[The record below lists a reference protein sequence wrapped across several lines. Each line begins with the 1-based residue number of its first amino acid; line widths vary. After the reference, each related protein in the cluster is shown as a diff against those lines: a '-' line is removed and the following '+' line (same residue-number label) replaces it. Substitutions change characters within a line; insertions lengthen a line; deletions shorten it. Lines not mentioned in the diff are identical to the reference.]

1 MADENHTQMLIQQQP
16 PPSQQS
22 HMQSSQLQSS
32 QAQQSQLQQS
42 QLQQSQLQQS
52 QLQQAQLQ
60 QSQLQQTQLQ
70 QSQLQQTQLQQS
82 QLQQSQLQQ
91 PQIQQAQLQQTQLQ
105 QTQLQQQSQLQQ
117 SQMQQQSTSM
127 QQQPQQQGVAAAMS
141 MGSSVEQS
149 NMNVTSSVPI
159 NVATIN
165 VSQPQQLQA
174 IQQNVNTSSGTPVQM
189 AVSQLTAQAQT
200 LPAGTMMSQS
210 SGPHPTMM
218 HPTMTMAQAPL
229 QQVQVIQQPLST
241 SYLQHLYSPQ
251 QQMLFPG
258 NLTLQH
264 AGMTTSTLQNLG
276 ATQGLSLQLQAKTTL
291 DPKTSGGQ
299 NIQAVNSAN
308 KQAMAVNA
316 GTMMAAS
323 GQVIGTSKS
332 NFPQQMM
339 TAPGKST
346 IIHSQSGYAPTNA
359 NQTVVIGQFGVLPNQ
374 QSIFNPKALA
384 DSQKGKTYTFQNQ
397 PAALQPKSL
406 YSSTLPVHSSTQ
418 VFNGSHLKQ
427 ISSQPQII
435 TTQAPGTMFSQ
446 AQLLGLQT
454 LSPLPPGLS
463 WAAPGCLQS
472 TALQLGQNPII
483 IRSQQSDMFIQQT
496 QPQAAMHLPVAA
508 AAAQPVPPTSFASTS
523 IAPQKQ
529 KQVKVRPG
537 TQTVAVATQT
547 NVSSAATINSN
558 STPVRSQIKP
568 KVRTLAGPSPGV
580 SPSPSTPQMATTQT
594 QTNQSPPQPPPQPVM
609 QQKSDAG
616 NQTYS
621 NPVKVVNIEAK
632 ATGIQ
637 SKSVSVETKHIS
649 TSPQKSQ
656 AMVAPSSKIP
666 QASVTPT
673 IDISVSTAPSTLTTI
688 SSTTS
693 VLTTTTTTTPVQ
705 VNTSVSSVESITP
718 AVPSISPVPP
728 VPCLTN
734 KVVPESNLKS
744 PLPEAQ
750 IEPVV
755 SSVQTSTTEAVAATE
770 HLKPQQPIQ
779 KPSLGPVKDK
789 QPQKAIVKPQ
799 VLTHVIEGLVIQ
811 EGSEPFPVSRSA
823 LLDSP
828 CRILPSEKHD
838 SPIKRKDSPTVASPE
853 KKMKAHRPRGGPGR
867 KKKFRGR
874 KGLRKQVQIEE
885 VEMNTNPIEEN
896 TSAPDDDSTVSNK
909 TEEENSEPPSDSPH
923 PVPAEVDKSDVEMKP
938 ESDVTQK
945 LPTKWT
951 VQDVFEFIQNLPGC
965 SDYADTFKSQ
975 EIDGQALLLLKED
988 HLMTAM
994 CMKLGPALKLISQI
1008 RSMKEEL
1015 GQS

>member
-1 MADENHTQMLIQQQP
+1 MQPDLRKLICE
-16 PPSQQS
+16 
-22 HMQSSQLQSS
+22 HIIRVLQH
-32 QAQQSQLQQS
+32 QKD
-42 QLQQSQLQQS
+42 
-52 QLQQAQLQ
+52 
-60 QSQLQQTQLQ
+60 
-70 QSQLQQTQLQQS
+70 
-82 QLQQSQLQQ
+82 
-91 PQIQQAQLQQTQLQ
+91 
-105 QTQLQQQSQLQQ
+105 
-117 SQMQQQSTSM
+117 
-127 QQQPQQQGVAAAMS
+127 
-141 MGSSVEQS
+141 
-149 NMNVTSSVPI
+149 
-159 NVATIN
+159 
-165 VSQPQQLQA
+165 
-174 IQQNVNTSSGTPVQM
+174 VNQKQHICVKHDF
-189 AVSQLTAQAQT
+189 V
-200 LPAGTMMSQS
+200 
-210 SGPHPTMM
+210 
-218 HPTMTMAQAPL
+218 
-229 QQVQVIQQPLST
+229 VQVIQQPLST

-276 ATQGLSLQLQAKTTL
+276 ATQGLSLQLQAKSTL

-308 KQAMAVNA
+308 KAMAVNA
-316 GTMMAAS
+316 GTMMTAS

-397 PAALQPKSL
+397 PTALQPKSL
-406 YSSTLPVHSSTQ
+406 FSSTLPVHSSTQ

-508 AAAQPVPPTSFASTS
+508 AAATQPVPPTSFASTS

-568 KVRTLAGPSPGV
+568 KVRTPTGPSPGA

-594 QTNQSPPQPPPQPVM
+594 QTNQSPPQPPPQSVM
-609 QQKSDAG
+609 QQKSDAS
-616 NQTYS
+616 NQTYP
-621 NPVKVVNIEAK
+621 NPVKVMNIETK
-632 ATGIQ
+632 STGIQ
-637 SKSVSVETKHIS
+637 SKSVSVETKHMS

-673 IDISVSTAPSTLTTI
+673 IDVSVSMAPSTLTTV

-693 VLTTTTTTTPVQ
+693 VLTTTSTPVQ
-705 VNTSVSSVESITP
+705 VNTSVSSVDSITP
-718 AVPSISPVPP
+718 TVPSVSTVPP

-734 KVVPESNLKS
+734 KVVPESNLK
-744 PLPEAQ
+744 LTIPEAQ
-750 IEPVV
+750 NETVV
-755 SSVQTSTTEAVAATE
+755 SSVQTNTTEAVATTE

-828 CRILPSEKHD
+828 CRILPPEKLD
-838 SPIKRKDSPTVASPE
+838 SPIKRKDPPTVASPE
-853 KKMKAHRPRGGPGR
+853 KKMKVHRPRGGPGR
-867 KKKFRGR
+867 KKKLRGR
-874 KGLRKQVQIEE
+874 KGMRKQVQIEE
-885 VEMNTNPIEEN
+885 EEINITPMEEN
-896 TSAPDDDSTVSNK
+896 TSAPDDDSTVSIK

-923 PVPAEVDKSDVEMKP
+923 PVLVEVDKTDVEMKS
-938 ESDVTQK
+938 ESDVMQK